1 MSKLLRMQRRVVV
14 LALMGCLGL
23 FPAAAW
29 SDAARQT
36 TTGAPNTF
44 GETVEVKVVNV
55 EAVVTDRDGNRVPGL
70 AADDFTLTVDG
81 RPVPIRYFS
90 EIRGGDAIA
99 PAAAGARA
107 DWSAVPGVVPG
118 QPVGTSYLVFLDDY
132 FSLRLDRDRALER
145 LREELPA
152 LGPEDRMAIVA
163 YDGDRVDLLSSWSQ
177 STQELDS
184 VLQKATSRPA
194 DGFQRWAE
202 RRSYDLDRRLP
213 ASFRFR
219 RSAFDLTPEESF
231 YARLVSDQ
239 VERVTLAAASTA
251 RGFAAPPGRKVMLV
265 LSGGWPFD
273 PVRFA
278 IDNPRRVAMT
288 EPGVE
293 AGAELYRPLTDTV
306 NLLGYT
312 LYTVDVAGNQA
323 TGFDGSLLR
332 STELDSPRT
341 LSYEREQELHASL
354 DFLARETGGKALLN
368 ARSEEPLA
376 AAVDDTRSYYWIGFV
391 PDRQGDDR
399 SHRIELQVSEPGLEV
414 RSRRDFFD
422 YSQSRELSL
431 AVESA
436 LLFGS
441 PLGSQSLEVRLGE
454 PVERARGRMVLPLTV
469 TVPVDAVT
477 FLPESGSYTARL
489 ELRIAAIDENGGS
502 SDVPVIPVT
511 LTSRT
516 EPAKGTT
523 LTYTTDLLMRRR
535 AQDMVAVLYD
545 PVSGA
550 LLSSALQ
557 ISPPP
562 ASS

>member
-1 MSKLLRMQRRVVV
+1 M
-14 LALMGCLGL
+14 
-23 FPAAAW
+23 PAAAW
-29 SDAARQT
+29 SDATGQT
-36 TTGAPNTF
+36 KTGAQNTF

-70 AADDFTLTVDG
+70 AADDFKLVVDG
-81 RPVPIRYFS
+81 HPVPIRYFS

-99 PAAAGARA
+99 PATSGTLA

-118 QPVGTSYLVFLDDY
+118 QPVGTSYLVFIDDY

-145 LREELPA
+145 LRDEIPA

-163 YDGDRVDLLSSWSQ
+163 YDGDRVDMLSSWSQ
-177 STQELDS
+177 STDELES

-219 RSAFDLTPEESF
+219 HSVFDLTPEESF
-231 YARLVSDQ
+231 YARLISDQ
-239 VERVTLAAASTA
+239 VERVTMAAASTA

-278 IDNPRRVAMT
+278 IDNPRRAAMT

-312 LYTVDVAGNQA
+312 MYTVDVAGNQA
-323 TGFDGSLLR
+323 TGFDRSLLR
-332 STELDSPRT
+332 SPELDSPRS

-354 DFLARETGGKALLN
+354 DFLAHETGGKALLN

-399 SHRIELQVSEPGLEV
+399 SHKIELQVSEPGLEV

-422 YSQSRELSL
+422 YSRDRELSL

-477 FLPESGSYTARL
+477 FLPESGGYAARL

-502 SDVPVIPVT
+502 SEVPVIPVT

-516 EPAKGTT
+516 EPARGTT

-535 AQDMVAVLYD
+535 AQDMVAVLFD

-557 ISPPP
+557 IAPP
-562 ASS
+562 AST